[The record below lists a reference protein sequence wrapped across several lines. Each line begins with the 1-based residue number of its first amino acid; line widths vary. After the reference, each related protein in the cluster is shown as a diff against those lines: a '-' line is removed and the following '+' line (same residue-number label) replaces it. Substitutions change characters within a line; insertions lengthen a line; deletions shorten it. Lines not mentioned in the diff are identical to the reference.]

1 MQITKIQD
9 NKESIYELVYDR
21 TEIYNLAKEIA
32 TNCSIRVFQK
42 CYVTANTRD
51 EAKSIIEN
59 ALDISG
65 KKIYGNVG
73 YIEQEPVND
82 PFDYWRPGDPV
93 TFSFM
98 ADKLVVPKIVNF
110 LLDLF
115 DNHDI
120 DYDWFTNRSE
130 ITKKD
135 EIKTTINNLQDEVN
149 KLDYDQVNLRIEMLT
164 KLADLLK
171 GYETLPKFDYE
182 LLSSYY
188 DKAEELINLELL
200 QETTYYRKSLIPKK

>member
-9 NKESIYELVYDR
+9 NKESVYELIYDR

-32 TNCSIRVFQK
+32 TNCSVRVSQK
-42 CYVTANTRD
+42 CYVLARTMD
-51 EAKSIIEN
+51 EAKNRIEN
-59 ALDISG
+59 SIDINE
-65 KKIYGNVG
+65 KKVYENVED
-73 YIEQEPVND
+73 IKQEPVND
-82 PFDYWRPGDPV
+82 SLDYWRPGDPV

-115 DNHDI
+115 DNHYAN
-120 DYDWFTNRSE
+120 YDEFIQRHE
-130 ITKKD
+130 ITMKD
-135 EIKTTINNLQDEVN
+135 EMKSTIDNIQAEVN

-164 KLADLLK
+164 KLAELLK
-171 GYETLPKFDYE
+171 SYETLPKFDYE

>member
-9 NKESIYELVYDR
+9 NKESVYELIYDR

-32 TNCSIRVFQK
+32 TNCSVRANQK
-42 CYVTANTRD
+42 CYVTAMTRD
-51 EAKSIIEN
+51 EAEKKVESSI
-59 ALDISG
+59 DISG
-65 KKIYGNVG
+65 MKVYENVSD
-73 YIEQEPVND
+73 IMQEPVKD
-82 PFDYWRPGDPV
+82 PLDYLRPGDPV

-110 LLDLF
+110 LLALF

-120 DYDWFTNRSE
+120 DYDWFTDRIE
-130 ITKKD
+130 LTMKD
-135 EIKTTINNLQDEVN
+135 EMKNRIDNLQTEVN

-171 GYETLPKFDYE
+171 GYETSPKFDYE